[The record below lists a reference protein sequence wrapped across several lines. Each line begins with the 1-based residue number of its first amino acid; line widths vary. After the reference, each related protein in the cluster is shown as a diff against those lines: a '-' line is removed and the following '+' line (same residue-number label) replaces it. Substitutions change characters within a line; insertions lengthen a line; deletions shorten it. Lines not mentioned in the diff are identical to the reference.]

1 MQLEQ
6 LDRSWTLAINSLH
19 SSFTDPI
26 MWFFS
31 DKKVWIPFYVALVAL
46 MFWKLGW
53 KKALVLLAAVALTVL
68 CCDQFANLIKNWVA
82 RPRPCNDAFMN
93 AMGHRLIEGR
103 SRSYSFFSA
112 HAANAIA
119 FAICS
124 AHALHPGTK
133 RAKAKNGRDTLSTV
147 YAVIISIWAA
157 MVGLSRVFVGKHYL
171 GDVLVGF
178 IAGGIIAFALT
189 RLFDACAAKATRTA
203 A

>member
-1 MQLEQ
+1 MEQ
-6 LDRSWTLAINSLH
+6 LDQSVTLWLNGLH
-19 SSFTDPI
+19 CPFTDS
-26 MWFFS
+26 MWLFFS
-31 DKKVWIPFYVALVAL
+31 DRSVWIPLYLLVAVL
-46 MFWKLGW
+46 MVWRLGW
-53 KKALVLLAAVALTVL
+53 KRGLAYVLLTALAIL
-68 CCDQFANLIKNWVA
+68 CVDQFANLIKNWVA

-93 AMGHRLIEGR
+93 AMGHRLLEGR